1 MKMRRSNS
9 RLLHRRRKRRTIVRR
24 ILKLVEIAVC
34 VGVIGVFTYAFFVYA
49 EGSTDFQVRYVKID
63 GLRYLDEHDVLEAS
77 GINPEGNIL
86 FFDSEAVQARVE
98 AMPYVKSCSVELKF
112 PDTVVLYIDE
122 RKPIATL
129 MLNNRS
135 YEIDADLVVLRA
147 YAPTDMPVAPFFTE
161 VAGMDFVQVGE
172 VLEQENL
179 CAAMAL
185 WRAFGA
191 SGLGNA
197 LTVSELAVY
206 GADDIRM
213 YCDEVPYE
221 LRWGRGHFARQV
233 RRLEVLWSNRDGVL
247 GCAEYLELRFDTDL
261 ACK

>member
-1 MKMRRSNS
+1 MKMRRSKS
-9 RLLHRRRKRRTIVRR
+9 RLLYRRRKRRTIVRR
-24 ILKLVEIAVC
+24 FLKVLEIAVC
-34 VGVIGVFTYAFFVYA
+34 VGIVGAFTYAFFEYA
-49 EGSTDFQVRYVKID
+49 EGSADFQVRNVEID
-63 GLRYLDEHDVLEAS
+63 GLRYLDEYDVLEAS

-98 AMPYVKSCSVELKF
+98 AMPYVKSCRVELKF
-112 PDTVVLYIDE
+112 PDTVALYIDE
-122 RKPIATL
+122 REPFATL

-147 YAPTDMPVAPFFTE
+147 YAPTEMPVAPFFTE

-185 WRAFGA
+185 WRAFDA
-191 SGLGNA
+191 SDLGDA

-206 GADDIRM
+206 GVDDIRM

-233 RRLEVLWSNRDGVL
+233 RRLEVLWGELDGAL
-247 GCAEYLELRFDTDL
+247 GCFEYLDLRFNKDL